1 MSLYSQ
7 TRQLDAELTATMDI
21 EVLKRIQEAD
31 REIIG
36 SGLYETA
43 IGAGMAAPGFALENQ
58 VGEKVSLGAL
68 LAEGPVVLSFNR
80 GSWCGFCR
88 LELAALEAARETL
101 ESYGMKLVSISPQ
114 SPSQNHAMHADLALG
129 FPVLSDP
136 GARIAALYGLA
147 YTLPE
152 GLQEVY
158 RQSGLDIAEAN
169 AADGAD
175 AKRIPV
181 PATYLISDDG
191 QVLFQ
196 FFDANYRNRLDP
208 EELIAA
214 QKAMAR

>member
-1 MSLYSQ
+1 MSLQSR
-7 TRQLDAELTATMDI
+7 TRQLDAELTAAMDI

-31 REIIG
+31 RDIIG

-43 IGAGMAAPGFALENQ
+43 IGAGMSAPGFALENE
-58 VGEKVSLGAL
+58 VGEKVSLDAL
-68 LAEGPVVLSFNR
+68 LSDGPVVLSFNR

-101 ESYGMKLVSISPQ
+101 ESCGMTIVSISPQ
-114 SPSQNHAMHADLALG
+114 SRSQNHAMQADLDLG

-158 RQSGLDIAEAN
+158 RQSGLDIAAAN
-169 AADGAD
+169 AADGKD
-175 AKRIPV
+175 AMRIPV
-181 PATYLISDDG
+181 PATYLISADG
-191 QVLFQ
+191 QVLYN
-196 FFDANYRNRLDP
+196 FFDADYRNRLDP

-214 QKAMAR
+214 QRAIAR